1 MTEGS
6 QAIEIIPAVDIKGG
20 KCVRLYQG
28 DYNREVEF
36 SDDPLDAALKW
47 QSMGA
52 PRIHIVDLDGA
63 AQGELGNKD
72 IIRNIAQVLFVPSQL
87 GGGLRDLD
95 TIREVLKMGIE
106 RVILGTVAVE
116 NPELVKEACRR
127 FNDYIIVSIDS
138 RDGKVATHGWR
149 KESGWE
155 TVAFAEHLTGL
166 GVRRFVYTDI
176 VRDGTLTEPNFA
188 AISELIHAV
197 RAPVIAAGGISSVL
211 HLKMLKQLGAEGAII
226 GKALYTGDINLKE
239 ALAVIQG

>member
-36 SDDPLDAALKW
+36 SDDPLDVALKW

-149 KESGWE
+149 KESGWV
-155 TVAFAEHLTGL
+155 TVAFAEHLMGL
-166 GVRRFVYTDI
+166 GVRRFIYTDI
-176 VRDGTLTEPNFA
+176 VRDGTLTEPNLA

-197 RAPVIAAGGISSVL
+197 RAPVIAAGGISSIL
-211 HLKMLKQLGAEGAII
+211 HLKMLKQLGVEGAII

-239 ALAVIQG
+239 ALAVV